1 MCCSIER
8 AAMVQES
15 QLIEVRT
22 PNLQKANPTRHEPS
36 RRKCRWGMRTLLKFM
51 RGTYMLCHELS
62 FFVADFV
69 FSSDF
74 GPCSAMAM
82 GVSPQFEVIR
92 IECLLVIVS
101 LDSKTRRLLYSL
113 SFS

>member
-15 QLIEVRT
+15 QSIEVRT

-36 RRKCRWGMRTLLKFM
+36 RGKCRRDMKSLLKFM
-51 RGTYMLCHELS
+51 RGHICYVIDFS

-69 FSSDF
+69 FSSDLR
-74 GPCSAMAM
+74 PCSD
-82 GVSPQFEVIR
+82 GNRQKIGS
-92 IECLLVIVS
+92 
-101 LDSKTRRLLYSL
+101 SK
-113 SFS
+113 